1 MSSLEILELPQ
12 FTPDFCESVVKELEA
27 LETRRFVDRSVG
39 TTLYR
44 TVEKVP
50 AKYRSM
56 VNLDIPKSLREK
68 LIKAAPKCGSFLEE
82 VIVNKYEPGDFI
94 PKHIDSHAYPRFC
107 VVPLVEKGDGFSAY
121 FGGSYGEETFY
132 EDMLGTGLLVTGN
145 KLVHEVKPVKHKR
158 YIVLYL
164 YL

>member
-1 MSSLEILELPQ
+1 MNLQLIECPQ
-12 FTPDFCESVVKELEA
+12 FTPEFCGDIVDAFDAFENK
-27 LETRRFVDRSVG
+27 RFTDRSDG

-44 TVEKVP
+44 TVDRTK

-56 VNLDIPKSLREK
+56 LNLDIPKVIREK
-68 LIKAAPKCGSFLEE
+68 LIQAAPKCGNFLEE
-82 VIVNKYEPGDFI
+82 VIVNKYDPGDYI
-94 PKHIDSHAYPRFC
+94 PKHLDSHQYTKFC
-107 VVPLVEKGDGFSAY
+107 VVPLVESGDGFSAY
-121 FGGSYGEETFY
+121 YDGPNGDESFY
-132 EDMLGTGLLVTGN
+132 EDVLGTGILVTGN